1 MSSCFSCTFVC
12 YIGLFSKICT
22 LCFLFQLPGVI
33 SVEEAKKRGFAF
45 EDETSKI
52 EDQKEDPKVKSK
64 VVYTKDTSDKK

>member
-1 MSSCFSCTFVC
+1 MPPCLFCTSVC
-12 YIGLFSKICT
+12 YIGFFSKICT

>member
-1 MSSCFSCTFVC
+1 M
-12 YIGLFSKICT
+12 
-22 LCFLFQLPGVI
+22 
-33 SVEEAKKRGFAF
+33 EEAKKRGFAF